1 MTSLSLPF
9 PRLLLLLFLLMLLGA
24 GCSSS
29 RKVLRTPPPPQS
41 AAELTGKLKMN
52 ELPYE
57 WFSAKFS
64 AEYRKNRKETSFNG
78 HIRVRKDSLIWMSL
92 TPMLG
97 IEALRVVITQDS
109 VKMINRLNDTW
120 FAGDYAYINRFLG
133 TNIDYDLLQAFLLGH
148 DLHQYDTTRFRAA
161 VDGTEY
167 KLSSDNRRKLERFS
181 GSSVKSN
188 PEFIQNLWL
197 DPETYRI
204 TRADVSERG
213 REQVRLESSYGDF
226 SMEEGRLVPH
236 QMLYTIRADGTIRV
250 TAGFSRIVIDEP
262 LQFPFRVP
270 DDFVR
275 VTE

>member
-1 MTSLSLPF
+1 MNFRQFTS
-9 PRLLLLLFLLMLLGA
+9 PRLLPLLMLLMIFGT

-29 RKVLRTPPPPQS
+29 RKVLRTPPPEQS
-41 AAELTGKLKMN
+41 AAELTGKLKTH

-57 WFSAKFS
+57 WFAAKFS
-64 AEYRKNRKETSFNG
+64 AEYKKNRKENSFNG
-78 HIRVRKDSLIWMSL
+78 HIRIRKDSLIWMSL

-97 IEALRVVITQDS
+97 IEALRVVITRDS

-120 FAGDYAYINRFLG
+120 FAGDYAWLNRYLG

-148 DLHQYDTTRFRAA
+148 DLHQYDTAHFRAA
-161 VDGTEY
+161 VDGSEY
-167 KLSSDNRRKLERFS
+167 KLSADGRRKMNRSAGTS
-181 GSSVKSN
+181 GETS
-188 PEFIQNLWL
+188 PAFIQNLWL

-226 SMEEGRLVPH
+226 SEEEGRLVPH
-236 QMLYTIRADGTIRV
+236 RMIYTIRADGTIRV

-262 LQFPFRVP
+262 QQFPFRVP

-275 VTE
+275 VTQ